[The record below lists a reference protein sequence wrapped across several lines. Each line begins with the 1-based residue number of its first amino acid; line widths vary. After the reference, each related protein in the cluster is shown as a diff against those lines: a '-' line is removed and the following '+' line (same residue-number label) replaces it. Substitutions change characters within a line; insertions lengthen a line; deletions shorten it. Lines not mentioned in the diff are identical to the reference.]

1 MGAKKRERKRKNVG
15 INEDVVHADENGN
28 GDAKTAQRRSV
39 RRRQSESA
47 NAKLRNNR
55 PKEPSREKKRR
66 CVRDDKGG

>member
-47 NAKLRNNR
+47 DAKLRNNW
-55 PKEPSREKKRR
+55 PKKGRYVSA
-66 CVRDDKGG
+66 DKGG